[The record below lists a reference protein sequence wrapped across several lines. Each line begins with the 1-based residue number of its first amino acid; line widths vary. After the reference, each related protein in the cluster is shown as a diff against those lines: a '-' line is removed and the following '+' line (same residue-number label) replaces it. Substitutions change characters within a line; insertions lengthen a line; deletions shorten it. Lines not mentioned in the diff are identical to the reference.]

1 MAQWHQNYHFVKDVI
16 NIIIMSRP
24 SSTVII
30 NKNSH
35 VFFFIQRQRK
45 YLSHFFLSRDDPKNC
60 FCHSSACT
68 TTRWEC
74 HEVNKLANLSSVSV
88 SWQIKKVRNMINTA
102 GTSAF
107 VRWDLFRTPT
117 FWSWLSLSFQSS
129 ECSAMEKCKGK
140 ECSCQDNTCA

>member
-45 YLSHFFLSRDDPKNC
+45 YLSHFFYPETIQRTASVTPVPAQQLAGSV
-60 FCHSSACT
+60 
-68 TTRWEC
+68 TR
-74 HEVNKLANLSSVSV
+74 
-88 SWQIKKVRNMINTA
+88 
-102 GTSAF
+102 
-107 VRWDLFRTPT
+107 
-117 FWSWLSLSFQSS
+117 
-129 ECSAMEKCKGK
+129 
-140 ECSCQDNTCA
+140 